1 MRCEVVAVG
10 TELLL
15 GQIVDTNSAWIGEQL
30 ALSGIEHLRQTKV
43 GDNRRRIVEVLR
55 DALGRADAVIVC
67 GGLGPTQDDITRDAI
82 AELMGV
88 ELRRDDEVSE
98 RIRKIFDD
106 RGRPMPG
113 SNLRQADV
121 PEGATVIEQRTGTA
135 PGLICPVGDD
145 GKQVV
150 YAVPGVPYE
159 MREMLERA
167 VLPDLAERAGVRQT
181 IVSRTIRTWGES
193 ESRLAELLAPRLDAL
208 DALGNPTIAFLAS
221 GIEGLKV
228 RITARADSEAAAG
241 ELLDAEEAEIRAIL
255 AELVFSSADETMEEA
270 TGRLLQEHGLTVA
283 VAESLTGGLVASR
296 IVSVP
301 GSSGWFRGAVVAY
314 DSQVK
319 FDVLDVP
326 EGPVVSEEAAMAMAD
341 GVRRLLGAD
350 VGLSTTGVAGPAEQE
365 GQLPGTVWLGL
376 AIGDDVDAVLVRLP
390 GDRERV
396 RQMSVISCVD
406 RLRRRLSGSRPSGT
420 SER

>member
-1 MRCEVVAVG
+1 
-10 TELLL
+10 
-15 GQIVDTNSAWIGEQL
+15 
-30 ALSGIEHLRQTKV
+30 
-43 GDNRRRIVEVLR
+43 
-55 DALGRADAVIVC
+55 
-67 GGLGPTQDDITRDAI
+67 
-82 AELMGV
+82 
-88 ELRRDDEVSE
+88 
-98 RIRKIFDD
+98 
-106 RGRPMPG
+106 MPG

-241 ELLDAEEAEIRAIL
+241 ELPHAAGAEIRALL
-255 AELVFSSADETMEEA
+255 AEPVFSTAAA
-270 TGRLLQEHGLTVA
+270 TRANRTA
-283 VAESLTGGLVASR
+283 
-296 IVSVP
+296 
-301 GSSGWFRGAVVAY
+301 
-314 DSQVK
+314 
-319 FDVLDVP
+319 
-326 EGPVVSEEAAMAMAD
+326 
-341 GVRRLLGAD
+341 
-350 VGLSTTGVAGPAEQE
+350 
-365 GQLPGTVWLGL
+365 
-376 AIGDDVDAVLVRLP
+376 
-390 GDRERV
+390 
-396 RQMSVISCVD
+396 
-406 RLRRRLSGSRPSGT
+406 
-420 SER
+420 